1 MDNTNYIGNIT
12 TIINWIALIILPYVT
27 SYGITQDMLVALLS
41 AIVGIIFAIINSTY
55 LNDFKFLGNSKK
67 SQK

>member
-41 AIVGIIFAIINSTY
+41 AIVGIIFAIVNSTY

-67 SQK
+67 TQK

>member
-41 AIVGIIFAIINSTY
+41 AIVGIIFAIVNSTY
-55 LNDFKFLGNSKK
+55 LNDFKFLGNSEKT
-67 SQK
+67 QK

>member
-41 AIVGIIFAIINSTY
+41 AIVGIIFAIVNSTY